1 MSRQE
6 HIRSQLSDQ
15 ANEIAQLKMV
25 LFTLSHGTDQ
35 EATEVL
41 ARLRIGESVE
51 QLCSMLQARLGG
63 ACDCDPTVY

>member
-15 ANEIAQLKMV
+15 TSEIAQLKTI
-25 LFTLSHGTDQ
+25 LFALRHGTDQ

-51 QLCSMLQARLGG
+51 QLCSILVERSGR
-63 ACDCDPTVY
+63 P

>member
-15 ANEIAQLKMV
+15 TSEIAQLKTI
-25 LFTLSHGTDQ
+25 LFALRHGTDQ

-51 QLCSMLQARLGG
+51 QLCSILVERWGR
-63 ACDCDPTVY
+63 P

>member
-15 ANEIAQLKMV
+15 ASEIAQLKMI
-25 LFTLSHGTDQ
+25 LFTLRHGTDQ

-51 QLCSMLQARLGG
+51 QLCSMLKARFGG
-63 ACDCDPTVY
+63 VYD